1 MRSLFIKEISS
12 FFSSLT
18 GYLVI
23 VVFLLLNSLFMW
35 IVPGQFNVIGNGY
48 ATMDS
53 LFAISPWVF
62 LFLVPA
68 ITMRMISE
76 EKRTGT
82 LDLLYTRPVTELQII
97 LAKFLASWTLV
108 LLSLL
113 PTLIYFWSVSKLGS
127 PPGNMDMGGTWGSYI
142 GLLFLGGIYAAI
154 GVFASSLTSNQI
166 VAFITAVFLSFLIY
180 LGFEFLSGIAES
192 GRMVFLVSRLGISYH
207 YNSISRG
214 VIDSRDILYFAGVM
228 LLFIMGTRAVLQSSK
243 WQSGMDSKGLKIRHL
258 KQLVIALVLVILL
271 GFLAGIKFFRIDLT
285 SEKRHTLSQSSRQLI
300 KELDDVVYVK
310 IYLDGDLPAEFVNFR
325 KSIRELMDEF
335 RAYGGEKLQY
345 EFINLYDEPD
355 ETIRNRMIGELYE
368 RGLNVTNI
376 QVRDGEGG
384 SSARIIFPGA
394 MASYREVQMP
404 VNLLKN
410 NPSLSHE
417 LNLNNSIQTLEY
429 EFARAIH
436 SLTLEEVP
444 RIAFIEGHG
453 ELDSLQTHS
462 LMDELKNFFQVDR
475 GYINGNVEG
484 LLNYQALIIARPVRT
499 FSEADKFAIDQYI
512 MQGGRVLFFLDPVN
526 PFADSL
532 TGGTTVALANAVGL
546 EDMLFKYGIRI
557 NYNLVSDLQ
566 CNYVPV
572 NTAPSGQQAK
582 FTMMPWVY
590 HPLLSGPVTHP
601 VTRGLNYVLGQF
613 ASSLDTVSGGAEVSK
628 TVLLATS
635 SASRKRDVPL
645 YISMEEVTVQPDP
658 AVYQAAQLPV
668 GVLLEGRFESF
679 YKNYPVPEGVTPVDW
694 KPIHMGEPTFLFVLS
709 DGDVAANEVQFEQG
723 AFRAQALGYDR
734 YTRQTFGNREFIM
747 NVVNYMTDE
756 TGIIELRSRE
766 FKLRLLNGELFSR
779 KLQLLKWELVNTL
792 LPLLLVV
799 IAGLAIQVVRK
810 RRYKR

>member
-12 FFSSLT
+12 FFSNLT

-23 VVFLLLNSLFMW
+23 GVFMLLNSLFMW
-35 IVPGQFNVIGNGY
+35 IVPGQFNVIANGY
-48 ATMDS
+48 ATLDS
-53 LFAISPWVF
+53 LFSISPWVF

-68 ITMRMISE
+68 ISMRMISE
-76 EKRTGT
+76 ERRTGT

-97 LAKFLASWTLV
+97 LAKFLASWALV

-113 PTLIYFWSVSKLGS
+113 PTLIYFWSVSRLGS

-154 GVFASSLTSNQI
+154 GIFASSLTGNQI
-166 VAFITAVFLSFLIY
+166 VAFIVAVFLSFLLY
-180 LGFEFLSGIAES
+180 LGFDFLSGVAES
-192 GRMVFLVSRLGISYH
+192 GRIEFLVSRMGISYH

-228 LLFIMGTRAVLQSSK
+228 LLFIAGTQTVLQSSK
-243 WQSGMDSKGLKIRHL
+243 WQSRMTRRGLKMKNL
-258 KQLVIALVLVILL
+258 TYLGLALVLVILL
-271 GFLAGIKFFRIDLT
+271 GFLAEMKFFRIDLT
-285 SEKRHTLSQSSRQLI
+285 SEKKHTLSQSSRQLL

-325 KSIRELMDEF
+325 KSVRELMDEF
-335 RAYGGEKLQY
+335 RAYGGDKLQY
-345 EFINLYDEPD
+345 EFINLYDEAD
-355 ETIRNRMIGELYE
+355 ETIRNRTIGDLYE

-394 MASYREVQMP
+394 MASYGEVEMP

-444 RIAFIEGHG
+444 KIAFIEGHG

-475 GYINGNVEG
+475 GYIQGNVEV
-484 LLNYQALIIARPVRT
+484 LLNYEALIVARPMQT
-499 FSEADKFAIDQYI
+499 YSEADKFALDQYI
-512 MQGGRVLFFLDPVN
+512 MQGGKVLFFLDPVN

-532 TGGTTVALANAVGL
+532 SGGTTVALANAVGL
-546 EDMLFKYGIRI
+546 EDMLFTYGIRI
-557 NYNLVSDLQ
+557 NYNLLSDLQ

-572 NTAPSGQQAK
+572 NTAPAGQQAE
-582 FTMMPWVY
+582 FTMLPWVY
-590 HPLLSGPVTHP
+590 YPLLAGLTTHP
-601 VTRGLNYVLGQF
+601 VTRGLNYVLSQF
-613 ASSLDTVSGGAEVSK
+613 ASSLDTVSGGGEVSK

-635 SASRKRDVPL
+635 PASRKRDVPL
-645 YISMEEVTVQPDP
+645 YISMEEVTVEPDP
-658 AVYQAAQLPV
+658 ALYQSSQLPV
-668 GVLLEGRFESF
+668 GVLLEGKFVSF
-679 YKNYPVPEGVTPVDW
+679 YKNYPVPEGVTPADW
-694 KPIHMGEPTFLFVLS
+694 KPIHQGESTSLFVLS
-709 DGDVAANEVQFEQG
+709 DGDIPANEVQFDQG
-723 AFRAQALGYDR
+723 AFRAQPLGYDP
-734 YTRQTFGNREFIM
+734 YTRQTFGNSEFIM
-747 NVVNYMTDE
+747 NVVNYMCDE

-766 FKLRLLNGELFSR
+766 FKLRLLNKEMIGQ
-779 KLQLLKWELVNTL
+779 KQQLLKWKLLNTL
-792 LPLLLVV
+792 LPLLLVLV
-799 IAGLAIQVVRK
+799 AGVAIQAVRK
-810 RRYKR
+810 RRYAL

>member
-97 LAKFLASWTLV
+97 LAKFLASWALV

-127 PPGNMDMGGTWGSYI
+127 PPGNIDMGGTWGSYI
-142 GLLFLGGIYAAI
+142 GLLLLGGIYAAI

-228 LLFIMGTRAVLQSSK
+228 LLFIMGTRTVLQSSK
-243 WQSGMDSKGLKIRHL
+243 WQSGMDRNGLKIKHL
-258 KQLVIALVLVILL
+258 TQLVIALVLVIFL
-271 GFLAGIKFFRIDLT
+271 GFLAEMMFFRIDLT
-285 SEKRHTLSQSSRQLI
+285 SEKRHTLSQSSRQLLT
-300 KELDDVVYVK
+300 ELDDVVYVK
-310 IYLDGDLPAEFVNFR
+310 IYLDGELPAEFVNFR
-325 KSIRELMDEF
+325 KSVRELMDEF

-436 SLTLEEVP
+436 SLTLDEVP

-453 ELDSLQTHS
+453 ELDSLHTHS

-532 TGGTTVALANAVGL
+532 TGGTTVALANTVGL

-590 HPLLSGPVTHP
+590 HPLLAGPVTHP

-613 ASSLDTVSGGAEVSK
+613 ASSLDTISGGVEVSK

-658 AVYQAAQLPV
+658 AVYQAAHLPV

-679 YKNYPVPEGVTPVDW
+679 YKNYPVPEGVTPADW
-694 KPIHMGEPTFLFVLS
+694 KPIHMGEPTSLFVLS
-709 DGDVAANEVQFEQG
+709 DGDIPANEVQFEQG
-723 AFRAQALGYDR
+723 AFRAQPLGYDR

-766 FKLRLLNGELFSR
+766 FKLRLLNGELISQ
-779 KLQLLKWELVNTL
+779 KPQLLKWELVNTL

-799 IAGLAIQVVRK
+799 VAGLAIQAVRK
-810 RRYKR
+810 RRYAR